1 MPDATPALGLPY
13 LLPNQAQKHVTHNE
27 ALTMLDI
34 VVQLVLR
41 AYDETVPPV
50 SPDEG
55 DSYGLS
61 PSPSGA
67 WAGHG
72 SEIASWQD
80 GAWHFLAPQA
90 GWRAW
95 SAADSALLVFDGT
108 AWQPPGFNPV
118 ALLGVNTLADTT
130 NRFSV
135 KSPASLFDH
144 AGSDH
149 HLKVNKAATAD
160 TASLLFQTG
169 YSGRAEFGTAG
180 DDNFRIKV
188 SPDGTAWTD
197 ALTIDRA
204 TGRVGV
210 RTAAPAFELD
220 VNGQLGCTSASPG
233 FYLTETDQAADERV
247 WRVTGGGGNFFV
259 QTLND
264 AGTIAQQGLVM
275 TRDGTTIDSIRLL
288 TEGVIALFA
297 GAGQNVAI
305 GHAAPSTRLHVN
317 GPVRV
322 GQYAKASLPAADSV
336 GAGTVAYVTDA
347 SGGAQLAFSDGTDWR
362 KVRDGAAV

>member
-72 SEIASWQD
+72 SEIASWRD

-188 SPDGTAWTD
+188 SPDGAAWTD
-197 ALTIDRA
+197 ALTIDKT

-210 RTAAPAFELD
+210 GTGSPGFELE
-220 VNGQLGCTSASPG
+220 VNGLVGCSSPSPG
-233 FYLTETDQAADERV
+233 FYLTETDQSADERI
-247 WRVTGGGGNFFV
+247 WRVTTGGSNFFV
-259 QTLND
+259 QAVND
-264 AGTIAQQGLVM
+264 VGSSAQHGLVM
-275 TRDGTTIDSIRLL
+275 TRDGSTVNSIRLL
-288 TEGVIALFA
+288 TEGVIALFVA
-297 GAGQNVAI
+297 SGQNVAI
-305 GHAAPSTRLHVN
+305 GHTAPSTRLHVN

-322 GQYAKASLPAADSV
+322 GQYAKAGLPDAASV
-336 GAGTVAYVTDA
+336 GAGTIAYVTDA
-347 SGGAQLAFSDGTDWR
+347 SGGAQLACSNGASWR
-362 KVRDGAAV
+362 KVSDGAVV

>member
-27 ALTMLDI
+27 ALAVLDV
-34 VVQLVLR
+34 VVQLVLL
-41 AYDETVPPV
+41 AHDETTPPG
-50 SPDEG
+50 SPDDG

-61 PSPSGA
+61 ASPSGA

-72 SEIASWQD
+72 GEIASWRD
-80 GAWHFLAPQA
+80 GTWHFLVPQA

-95 SAADSALLVFDGT
+95 SAADAALLVFDGT

-118 ALLGVNTLADTT
+118 ALLGVNTSADTT

-149 HLKVNKAATAD
+149 NLKVNKAAGAD

-169 YSGRAEFGTAG
+169 YSGRAEFGTVG

-197 ALTIDRA
+197 ALTIDKT

-210 RTAAPAFELD
+210 RTSAPAFDLE
-220 VNGQLGCTSASPG
+220 VSGQIGCTATTPG
-233 FYLTETDQAADERV
+233 LYLTETDQAIDERI

-275 TRDGTTIDSIRLL
+275 TRDGTIIESIRLL
-288 TEGVIALFA
+288 TEGLMAIYA
-297 GAGQNVAI
+297 GVGQNVAI
-305 GHAAPSTRLHVN
+305 GHSAPTTRLHVN
-317 GPVRV
+317 GPVRI
-322 GQYAKASLPAADSV
+322 GQYTKAALPAAASV
-336 GAGTVAYVTDA
+336 GAGTVAYVSDA

-362 KVRDGAAV
+362 RASDRAVV

>member
-27 ALTMLDI
+27 SLATLDTL
-34 VVQLVLR
+34 VQLVLQ
-41 AYDETVPPV
+41 AHDETTPPG

-61 PSPSGA
+61 ATPSGD

-72 SEIASWQD
+72 DEIATWQD

-118 ALLGVNTLADTT
+118 ALLGVNTSADTT
-130 NRFSV
+130 NRLSV

-149 HLKVNKAATAD
+149 RVTVNKAAGAD

-169 YSGRAEFGTAG
+169 YSGRAEFGTVG

-188 SPDGTAWTD
+188 SPDGAAWTD
-197 ALTIDRA
+197 ALTIDKA

-210 RTAAPAFELD
+210 RTAAPAFELE
-220 VNGQLGCTSASPG
+220 VNGQLGCTSASPSI
-233 FYLTETDQAADERV
+233 YLTETDQIVDESI
-247 WRVTGGGGNFFV
+247 WRVTSGGSNLFV

-275 TRDGTTIDSIRLL
+275 TREGTTIDSVRLL
-288 TEGVIALFA
+288 TEGTIALFIA
-297 GAGQNVAI
+297 TGQKVAI
-305 GHAAPSTRLHVN
+305 GHTAPSTRLHVN

-322 GQYAKASLPAADSV
+322 GQYAKAALPTAATV

-362 KVRDGAAV
+362 KASDRTVV